1 MNSSSRG
8 ILLVEDDENDIFFTR
23 RAMAKASLE
32 PPVHVAVNGQDA
44 LDYLSGAGEYANRN
58 VYPLPQYIFLD
69 LKLPFLHG
77 FQVLEWMRAQPA
89 LKDIPVFVLT
99 SSPEESDRNRA
110 LQLGAAA
117 YLIKPATAQM
127 LSDALKLVPA
137 SNLL

>member
-110 LQLGAAA
+110 QQLGAAA

-127 LSDALKLVPA
+127 LSDALKLV
-137 SNLL
+137 